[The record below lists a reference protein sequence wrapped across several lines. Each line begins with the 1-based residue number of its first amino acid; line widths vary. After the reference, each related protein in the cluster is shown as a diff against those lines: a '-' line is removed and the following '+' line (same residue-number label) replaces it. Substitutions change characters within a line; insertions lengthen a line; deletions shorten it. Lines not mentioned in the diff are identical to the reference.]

1 MARPGTP
8 VRLEWIDPAVCS
20 VDYRLKIIGR
30 VPFFK
35 HLPPPAIADI
45 NRRFRDREI
54 QTGQPVYF
62 EGDPA
67 ENLYLVAL
75 GKIKLIRHTGSGHDV
90 LLDILHGGD
99 YFGSLSLAA
108 GEAYAESALAQTD
121 GCILQI
127 SAGDFKTIL
136 GRYPDVTLKVLQAVE
151 QRLQESRRIVE
162 QLSTYSVEQR
172 IAAALLRLAG
182 KLGEQRG
189 EGVLIQLPFSRQDLA
204 AMTGTTTETVSR
216 VMSRLAGQGLIKT
229 GRKWVTLVDRGRLE
243 ELVEKP
249 AVN

>member
-1 MARPGTP
+1 MARPETP

-20 VDYRLKIIGR
+20 TDYRLKMIGR
-30 VPFFK
+30 LPFFK
-35 HLPPPAIADI
+35 HLPAPAIAGI
-45 NRRFRDREI
+45 NRLFHDREI
-54 QTGQPVYF
+54 QTAQPVYF

-75 GKIKLIRHTGSGHDV
+75 GKIKLLRHTATGHDV

-108 GEAYAESALAQTD
+108 GNTYTESAQAQTA

-127 SAGDFKTIL
+127 STADFQSIL
-136 GRYPDVTLKVLQAVE
+136 GRYPDVTLKVLQVVE
-151 QRLQESRRIVE
+151 QRLQEARQVLE

-172 IAAALLRLAG
+172 VAAALLRLAG
-182 KLGEQRG
+182 KLGEQQQ

-216 VMSRLAGQGLIKT
+216 VMSRLAALGWIKS
-229 GRKWVTLVDRGRLE
+229 GRKWVTLVDRAGLE
-243 ELVEKP
+243 ELAQKP
-249 AVN
+249 AIN